1 MFRKLWTI
9 FSFLMMLTLTTSS
22 LAVFA
27 LYQHYSKDIPDYQ
40 ALQEYYP
47 AVVSRIYAGNGS
59 LLAEYAAE
67 KRIFVPI
74 ASIPK
79 RVVYAYLSAEDKTFY
94 SHSGIDIPGLVR
106 AALVNALNI
115 VQGND
120 RRPIGA
126 STITQQVAKNFFLTN
141 EVALTRKIKEMI
153 LAFRIERSYSKDRI
167 LELYLNEIYLGRRG
181 YGIAAAALN
190 YFDKSLDELTIA
202 EAAYLAALAKGPEN
216 YQPIRQAKAAKERRD
231 WVIGRMMDDGYI
243 SAEEAKLAIQEPLV
257 PRQPQTRQQF
267 EADYF
272 TEEVRR
278 TAIAQFGEKEV
289 YQGGLSIKT
298 SLDPRLQEIANQTL
312 WAGLVDYDRRHG
324 YRGPIVN
331 IAVTDQDWGQELK
344 KIPANPAYHQ
354 WQLAVV
360 LETQEKLAIIG
371 LNNGQKGQINL
382 DELKWARRI
391 LDNGNLSP
399 TVQKTA
405 DVFKKGDVIL
415 VEPLKT
421 AATPATN
428 LLTPIATPVVQT
440 YQLRQVPKV
449 SGAIV
454 ALDPHTGRVLAMTGG
469 WDFKSSQFN
478 RATQA
483 QRQPGSA
490 FKPFVY
496 MAALDSGYTPAT
508 ILLDAPILIDQGH
521 GLPPWRPENYTQQYY
536 GSGTMRLGI
545 AKSRNLMTIRLAQA
559 ISMDKVVEY
568 AKKFGVNDKLPPIL
582 AMSLGAGETSLLKL
596 TTAYGMIVNG
606 GHQITPSTIDRIQ
619 NRYGQ
624 TIYRHDQRDCSDCQ
638 PLKIL
643 EMPVIADNREQLVE
657 PTTAYQMVS
666 LLEGV
671 VQNGTGIV
679 VKSVGKPLAGKTGT
693 TNDHHDAWFVGF
705 SPDLVVGVYIGY
717 DQPLSLGG
725 REEGGTLAAPIFKN
739 FMLEALKDKPASPF
753 RVPPGIRFVR
763 IDSKTGKLATP
774 ANPDSIL
781 EVFKLG
787 TEPKAG
793 DQQPNVFGEDSTTP
807 DSPQQPGTDGVDN
820 SDDGIY

>member
-1 MFRKLWTI
+1 M
-9 FSFLMMLTLTTSS
+9 
-22 LAVFA
+22 
-27 LYQHYSKDIPDYQ
+27 
-40 ALQEYYP
+40 
-47 AVVSRIYAGNGS
+47 
-59 LLAEYAAE
+59 
-67 KRIFVPI
+67 
-74 ASIPK
+74 
-79 RVVYAYLSAEDKTFY
+79 
-94 SHSGIDIPGLVR
+94 
-106 AALVNALNI
+106 
-115 VQGND
+115 
-120 RRPIGA
+120 
-126 STITQQVAKNFFLTN
+126 
-141 EVALTRKIKEMI
+141 
-153 LAFRIERSYSKDRI
+153 
-167 LELYLNEIYLGRRG
+167 
-181 YGIAAAALN
+181 
-190 YFDKSLDELTIA
+190 
-202 EAAYLAALAKGPEN
+202 
-216 YQPIRQAKAAKERRD
+216 
-231 WVIGRMMDDGYI
+231 
-243 SAEEAKLAIQEPLV
+243 
-257 PRQPQTRQQF
+257 
-267 EADYF
+267 
-272 TEEVRR
+272 
-278 TAIAQFGEKEV
+278 
-289 YQGGLSIKT
+289 
-298 SLDPRLQEIANQTL
+298 
-312 WAGLVDYDRRHG
+312 
-324 YRGPIVN
+324 
-331 IAVTDQDWGQELK
+331 
-344 KIPANPAYHQ
+344 
-354 WQLAVV
+354 
-360 LETQEKLAIIG
+360 
-371 LNNGQKGQINL
+371 
-382 DELKWARRI
+382 
-391 LDNGNLSP
+391 
-399 TVQKTA
+399 
-405 DVFKKGDVIL
+405 
-415 VEPLKT
+415 EPLKT

-428 LLTPIATPVVQT
+428 SLTPIATPVVQT

-545 AKSRNLMTIRLAQA
+545 TKSRNLMTIRLAQA
-559 ISMDKVVEY
+559 IGMDKVVEY
-568 AKKFGVNDKLPPIL
+568 ATKFGVSDKLPSIL
-582 AMSLGAGETSLLKL
+582 AMSLGAGETTLLKL

-606 GHQITPSTIDRIQ
+606 GHQIIPSTIDRIQ

-807 DSPQQPGTDGVDN
+807 DSPQQPGTDGIDN